1 MEHASWPILLLFAL
15 FAAFV
20 LAMISR
26 ARRGVPI
33 FLRRIAGLEVID
45 DAIGRATEQD
55 RPIMFNPGLDDL
67 GVQLF
72 CSMAV
77 MGYIVRK
84 AARLSM
90 PVYVPISKPLSYAI
104 AEEYWKDAY
113 AAVHREGTFAVEDCI
128 RYLSGDQNAFG
139 MSTAGW
145 IKRDRVG
152 ANFLFGG
159 YGFEAMIIAEA
170 GQQAGAIQVACTH
183 SFFQVPF
190 FVVACDYTV
199 FGEEF
204 YAAGAYFSRDP
215 VLTGSLAGQDL
226 CKLVILLIILAGIVS
241 VTVFQADW
249 LSLLLTW

>member
-1 MEHASWPILLLFAL
+1 MEHATLPVLILFAL
-15 FAAFV
+15 FAAF
-20 LAMISR
+20 LLLMIGR
-26 ARRGVPI
+26 ARRGRPV
-33 FLRRIAGLEVID
+33 FLRRISGLEVID
-45 DAIGRATEQD
+45 EAIGRAAEED

-84 AARLSM
+84 AAQVSM
-90 PVYVPISKPLSYAI
+90 PVHVPIAKPLSYAI

-113 AAVHREGTFAVEDCI
+113 AAVEGEVGFAVEECI

-139 MSTAGW
+139 MATAGW
-145 IKRDRVG
+145 IKRERIG
-152 ANFLFGG
+152 ANFLFGS

-170 GQQAGAIQVACTH
+170 GQQAGAMQVACTH

-190 FVVACDYTV
+190 FVVTCDYTV

-215 VLTGSLAGQDL
+215 VLTGSLAGQDY
-226 CKLVILLIILAGIVS
+226 CKLVLLMLILVGVLAVTVLQHDWISLILL
-241 VTVFQADW
+241 W
-249 LSLLLTW
+249 

>member
-1 MEHASWPILLLFAL
+1 MEHATLPILVLFGLFAL
-15 FAAFV
+15 FV
-20 LAMISR
+20 LALIAR
-26 ARRGVPI
+26 ARRGRPV

-77 MGYIVRK
+77 MGYVVRK

-90 PVYVPISKPLSYAI
+90 PVYVPIARPLSYAI
-104 AEEYWKDAY
+104 AEEYWKDGY
-113 AAVHREGTFAVEDCI
+113 AAMQREGSFAVEECI

-139 MSTAGW
+139 MATAGW
-145 IKRDRVG
+145 IKRERVG

-190 FVVACDYTV
+190 FVVTCDYTV

-215 VLTGSLAGQDL
+215 VLTGTLAGQDY
-226 CKLVILLIILAGIVS
+226 CKLVILVLILVGVVG
-241 VTVFQADW
+241 VTLLQQDW
-249 LSLLLTW
+249 VGLVLMW